1 MSSAWHCEYHGDVA
15 PLHVLAP
22 VGDSTVATVAAR
34 SAVPLWMPL
43 PPPVGWTLG
52 GIASAGDDRRTVA
65 TATAWSG
72 PSPVGGL
79 ADLVVV
85 AEEPGVGL
93 GARLAGLPHVDA
105 GDCVSGPPVEHVDV
119 RGRPVA
125 LWPCPGTPADRIAL
139 VGEADAAWL
148 WTVLWPAPAEAL
160 FAERLLLADARERS
174 APYQPGAASS
184 RLLAS

>member
-1 MSSAWHCEYHGDVA
+1 MSSAWHCAHHGDVA
-15 PLHVLAP
+15 PLHVVAP
-22 VGDSTVATVAAR
+22 VGERTVDAVAAQAR
-34 SAVPLWMPL
+34 VPLWMLL

-52 GIASAGDDRRTVA
+52 GVARAGDDRGTVA
-65 TATAWSG
+65 TAAAWSG
-72 PSPVGGL
+72 PSPVGGP

-105 GDCVSGPPVEHVDV
+105 GDCVVGAPVERVEA

-125 LWPCPGTPADRIAL
+125 LWACTGTPDDRIAL

-148 WTVLWPAPAEAL
+148 WLVVWPAAAEAL
-160 FAERLLLADARERS
+160 FAERLVLTDARER
-174 APYQPGAASS
+174 AVPYQPGAASP